1 MEFFLDTADVDEIR
15 EIASWGILDG
25 VTTNPSLIKK
35 SGRDFKQVVAE
46 IASICDGPISAE
58 VTAMDTDGMVAQA
71 LELKGELPDNVII
84 KIPCVPEGLAATRIL
99 TDKGIKTNVT
109 LIFSAAQALMAAKAG
124 ATYVSPFIGR
134 IDDTGHDGMTLI
146 AEIMDTWSNYD
157 ISTKVLAA
165 SIRHPT
171 HVLQCIQL
179 GAHTAT
185 MPTALRAPI
194 PFVSSQ
200 PRRGT
205 CRAGVN
211 TCWPITKTTA
221 RFTSGSSIL
230 ALLPRKLPTRQLT
243 TET

>member
-15 EIASWGILDG
+15 EIAAWGILDG

-58 VTAMDTDGMVAQA
+58 VTAMDTAGMIEQGRA
-71 LELKGELPDNVII
+71 LKADLPPNVII
-84 KIPCVPEGLAATRIL
+84 KIPCTPEGLAATKVL
-99 TDKGIKTNVT
+99 TADGTDTNVT

-134 IDDTGHDGMTLI
+134 IDDTGHDGMNLI
-146 AEIMDTWSNYD
+146 AEIMDTWANYPS
-157 ISTKVLAA
+157 ITTKVLAA

-171 HVLQCIQL
+171 HVLQCITL

-185 MPTALRAPI
+185 MPA
-194 PFVSSQ
+194 
-200 PRRGT
+200 
-205 CRAGVN
+205 
-211 TCWPITKTTA
+211 KT
-221 RFTSGSSIL
+221 F
-230 ALLPRKLPTRQLT
+230 RQLMKHPLT
-243 TET
+243 DRGLEGFMRDWEEVEKAGNA

>member
-15 EIASWGILDG
+15 EIAAWGILDG

-58 VTAMDTDGMVAQA
+58 VTAMDTEGMVKQA
-71 LELKGELPDNVII
+71 LELKDELPKNVII
-84 KIPCVPEGLAATRIL
+84 KIPCVPEGLAATKIL
-99 TDKGIKTNVT
+99 TEKGIKTNVT

-146 AEIMDTWSNYD
+146 AEIMETWNNYPD

-185 MPTALRAPI
+185 MPTKI
-194 PFVSSQ
+194 F
-200 PRRGT
+200 
-205 CRAGVN
+205 
-211 TCWPITKTTA
+211 
-221 RFTSGSSIL
+221 
-230 ALLPRKLPTRQLT
+230 RQLVKHPLT
-243 TET
+243 DKGIDGFMKDWAEVEAAGKA

>member
-1 MEFFLDTADVDEIR
+1 MKCLLHRACMEFFLDTADVGEIR

-46 IASICDGPISAE
+46 IASICEGPISAE
-58 VTAMDTDGMVAQA
+58 VTAMDTDGMVQQA
-71 LELKGELPDNVII
+71 LELKNELPENVII
-84 KIPCVPEGLAATRIL
+84 KIPCIPEGLAATKIL
-99 TDKGIKTNVT
+99 TEKGIKTNVT

-146 AEIMDTWSNYD
+146 AEIMETWNNYPD
-157 ISTKVLAA
+157 ITTKVLAA

-185 MPTALRAPI
+185 MPTKI
-194 PFVSSQ
+194 F
-200 PRRGT
+200 
-205 CRAGVN
+205 
-211 TCWPITKTTA
+211 
-221 RFTSGSSIL
+221 
-230 ALLPRKLPTRQLT
+230 RQLIKHPLT
-243 TET
+243 DKGIDGFMKDWAEVEAAGKA

>member
-1 MEFFLDTADVDEIR
+1 MKCLLHRACMEFFLDTANVDEIR

-46 IASICDGPISAE
+46 IASICEGPISAE
-58 VTAMDTDGMVAQA
+58 VTAMDTDGMVQQA
-71 LELKGELPDNVII
+71 LELKNELPDNVII
-84 KIPCVPEGLAATRIL
+84 KIPCIPEGLAATRIL
-99 TDKGIKTNVT
+99 TEKGIKTNVT

-146 AEIMDTWSNYD
+146 AEIMETWNNYPD
-157 ISTKVLAA
+157 ITTKVLAA

-185 MPTALRAPI
+185 MPTKI
-194 PFVSSQ
+194 F
-200 PRRGT
+200 
-205 CRAGVN
+205 
-211 TCWPITKTTA
+211 
-221 RFTSGSSIL
+221 
-230 ALLPRKLPTRQLT
+230 RQLIKHPLT
-243 TET
+243 DKGIDGFMKDWAEVEAAGKA

>member
-1 MEFFLDTADVDEIR
+1 MDTADVDEIR

-25 VTTNPSLIKK
+25 VTTNPSLIRK

-58 VTAMDTDGMVAQA
+58 VTAMDTEGMVQQA
-71 LELKGELPDNVII
+71 LELKNELPENVII
-84 KIPCVPEGLAATRIL
+84 KIPCIPEGLAATKIL
-99 TDKGIKTNVT
+99 TEKGIKTNVT

-146 AEIMDTWSNYD
+146 AEIMDTWNNYPQ

-185 MPTALRAPI
+185 MPTKI
-194 PFVSSQ
+194 F
-200 PRRGT
+200 
-205 CRAGVN
+205 
-211 TCWPITKTTA
+211 
-221 RFTSGSSIL
+221 
-230 ALLPRKLPTRQLT
+230 RQLIKHPLT
-243 TET
+243 DKGIDGFMKDWAEVEAAGKA

>member
-1 MEFFLDTADVDEIR
+1 MKCLLHRACMEFFLDTADVDEIR
-15 EIASWGILDG
+15 EIASWGKLDA

-46 IASICDGPISAE
+46 IASICEGPISAE
-58 VTAMDTDGMVAQA
+58 VTAMDTDGMVQQA
-71 LELKGELPDNVII
+71 LELKNELPENVII
-84 KIPCVPEGLAATRIL
+84 KIPCIPEGLAATKIL
-99 TDKGIKTNVT
+99 TEKGIKTNVT

-146 AEIMDTWSNYD
+146 AEIMETWNNYPD
-157 ISTKVLAA
+157 ITTKVLAA

-185 MPTALRAPI
+185 MPTKI
-194 PFVSSQ
+194 F
-200 PRRGT
+200 
-205 CRAGVN
+205 
-211 TCWPITKTTA
+211 
-221 RFTSGSSIL
+221 
-230 ALLPRKLPTRQLT
+230 RQLIKHPLT
-243 TET
+243 DKGIDGFMKDWAEVEAAGKA

>member
-1 MEFFLDTADVDEIR
+1 MKCLLHHSSMEFFLDTADVDEIR

-46 IASICDGPISAE
+46 IASICEGPISAE
-58 VTAMDTDGMVAQA
+58 VTAMDTDGMVQQA
-71 LELKGELPDNVII
+71 LELKNELPENVII
-84 KIPCVPEGLAATRIL
+84 KIPCIPEGLAATKIL
-99 TDKGIKTNVT
+99 TEKGIKTNVT

-146 AEIMDTWSNYD
+146 AEIMETWNNYPD
-157 ISTKVLAA
+157 ITTKVLAA

-185 MPTALRAPI
+185 MPTKI
-194 PFVSSQ
+194 F
-200 PRRGT
+200 
-205 CRAGVN
+205 
-211 TCWPITKTTA
+211 
-221 RFTSGSSIL
+221 
-230 ALLPRKLPTRQLT
+230 RQLIKHPLT
-243 TET
+243 DKGIDGFMKDWAEVEAAGKA